1 MHLVSVVAPADVA
14 VNPGKLARGLLA
26 PASLVQALR
35 RDIDRDVVLA
45 HAKLDIAV
53 DAAVRAT
60 LEFGLETLE
69 RESVLHLQVDRAAKG
84 VEAKH
89 RIVRL
94 HVGAINRIA
103 RNEIEMDRIAEC
115 F

>member
-1 MHLVSVVAPADVA
+1 MHLVAVVAPADVA
-14 VNPGKLARGLLA
+14 IDPGKLAWGLLA

-45 HAKLDIAV
+45 HSKLNVAA
-53 DAAVRAT
+53 DAAVRAA

-69 RESVLHLQVDRAAKG
+69 REPVLHLQIERATEG
-84 VEAKH
+84 VQAEH

-94 HVGAINRIA
+94 HVGAVDRVA
-103 RNEIEMDRIAEC
+103 RDEIELH
-115 F
+115 